1 MEVNAVTGQIIEAAM
16 RVHSFMGPG
25 LLESVY
31 ETCLVHEIR
40 KRGLRASRQVAAP
53 LVYDGIQLDAALRL
67 DLLVEDAVV
76 VEVKAVERLMPVH
89 TAQLLSYLRLGD
101 RRVGLLINFQVTHLR
116 DGVKRI
122 VNGA

>member
-1 MEVNAVTGQIIEAAM
+1 MDVDAVTGQIIAAAM
-16 RVHSFMGPG
+16 RVHSSMGPG

-53 LVYDGIQLDAALRL
+53 LIYDGIQLDAALRL
-67 DLLVEDAVV
+67 DLLVENAVA
-76 VEVKAVERLMPVH
+76 VEVKAVEKLTSVH

-101 RRVGLLINFQVTHLR
+101 WRVGLLINFQVVHLR
-116 DGVKRI
+116 DGVKR
-122 VNGA
+122 VVSGA